1 MPACS
6 CPAISPLTAQGSRKR
21 PLIPLDDALSA
32 RRFQAAAE
40 LQGFLARTERADHGS
55 VVNSLVAEIRALG
68 HGTARP
74 QHRRLVASQAPIR
87 GLRFGLILLR
97 RDLHQI
103 AAASARGGLHR
114 GVGGHPG
121 GGRWLSALWRER

>member
-1 MPACS
+1 MRACS
-6 CPAISPLTAQGSRKR
+6 SRAISPLTALGSRKR

-32 RRFQAAAE
+32 RSFQAAAE
-40 LQGFLARTERADHGS
+40 LQGFLARTERADHGA
-55 VVNSLVAEIRALG
+55 VVNSLVAEIGALD
-68 HGTARP
+68 HGTTRP
-74 QHRRLVASQAPIR
+74 QHRRVLALQDPIR

-103 AAASARGGLHR
+103 AAASAGGGLRR

-121 GGRWLSALWRER
+121 GGRWLPALWRE